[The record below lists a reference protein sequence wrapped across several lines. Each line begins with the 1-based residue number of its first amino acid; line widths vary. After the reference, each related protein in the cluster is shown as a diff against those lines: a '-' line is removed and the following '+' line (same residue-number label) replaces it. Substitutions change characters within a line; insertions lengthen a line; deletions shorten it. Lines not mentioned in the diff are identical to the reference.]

1 VIDNLGKHS
10 MILLHP
16 NSLIQYALPK
26 ILGSVPESFFE
37 GLKNKLKNSAD
48 VAFEQVSNI
57 RGIKA
62 IKTSAAMYMMVGIE
76 VEEFKDIKDDI
87 DFCKKLLHE

>member
-1 VIDNLGKHS
+1 
-10 MILLHP
+10 
-16 NSLIQYALPK
+16 
-26 ILGSVPESFFE
+26 
-37 GLKNKLKNSAD
+37 LKNKLKNSAD

-76 VEEFKDIKDDI
+76 VEEFKDITDDI
-87 DFCKKLLHE
+87 DFCKKLLQE